1 MQAYLVPVLSVAA
14 SFRSIPKKRHHT
26 MPKAPLGPAYSPPP
40 RSNCA
45 AKKLCQRQQ
54 RVRLPLR
61 HQHFVKMMDSL
72 PRAIVYDW
80 REPLHQRPAVERL
93 APHHVPFTVVM
104 RQLVVRQHR
113 VCLLGLLVQ
122 RERGRAVG
130 QHRTEPPRVV
140 RAGTGESR
148 SCTRGVHVRTT
159 TARARRAREDKFSST
174 TAVSLRYLATSS
186 AVFHCILRCRR

>member
-1 MQAYLVPVLSVAA
+1 MPLCHQWQSWACSRHMQAREKQVNHRLWLSTYRSTKVTNAKYLVPVLSVAA
-14 SFRSIPKKRHHT
+14 SFRSVPKKRQHT

-93 APHHVPFTVVM
+93 APHHVPLTVVM

-113 VCLLGLLVQ
+113 VCLLGLL
-122 RERGRAVG
+122 GRAW
-130 QHRTEPPRVV
+130 
-140 RAGTGESR
+140 ASR
-148 SCTRGVHVRTT
+148 
-159 TARARRAREDKFSST
+159 RARRELYSWT
-174 TAVSLRYLATSS
+174 
-186 AVFHCILRCRR
+186 C